1 MKKALKTL
9 VMILVKITLISAALI
24 LFFSMMAGM
33 YYKSAPT
40 KIRMAVLDLDQSALS
55 RSIIHNIKAS
65 QYFDLTRQATDYLE
79 LQRLVDKGEVDV
91 GVMIPPNA
99 YKDVLNRR
107 NVNILELINGT
118 ANPIVPKL
126 SLMMLNKIILTMDMQ
141 MMKKMRVEELGTV
154 PNVRHMPKP
163 PLTVSERVVFN
174 PALSMEPSLLPAFM
188 GLAMQIVSM
197 LIVMFGLFAAFK
209 QFKQKYPTLTQI
221 RQLPPKALIP
231 PYIISWII
239 VSTAISVAFFTTMQL
254 FGIHYDHHALWNT
267 VFAISMLVLAM
278 ETISYFLVLNIKNG
292 AVMAALITLIVM
304 PAYMYSGFLIP
315 EEQMASVPNMIGNA
329 FPLRHYLKVLYAVFN
344 RHQHLYVVKDQVV
357 ILWKFILG
365 FLTLAII
372 SILFGQWERKRKI
385 KKWKQLQ
392 AQSNENESNQ

>member
-1 MKKALKTL
+1 MKKALKNL

-33 YYKSAPT
+33 YYKSSPT
-40 KIRMAVLDLDQSALS
+40 KIKMAVLDLDQSALS

-65 QYFDLTRQATDYLE
+65 QYFEITRQATDYID
-79 LQRLVDKGEVDV
+79 LQKMVDNGKVDI
-91 GVMIPPNA
+91 GVMIPPDA

-126 SLMMLNKIILTMDMQ
+126 SLMMLNKIMLTMDMQ

-163 PLTVSERVVFN
+163 PLTVSERVLYN
-174 PALSMEPSLLPAFM
+174 PALSMEPSMLPAFM

-209 QFKQKYPTLTQI
+209 QFKQKYPNLTQI
-221 RQLPPKALIP
+221 RQLPVKALIP

-239 VSTAISVAFFTTMQL
+239 VSTAISIAYFTTMKL

-267 VFAISMLVLAM
+267 IFAISLLVLAM
-278 ETISYFLVLNIKNG
+278 ETISFFLVLNIKNG

-304 PAYMYSGFLIP
+304 PAFMYSGFLIP
-315 EEQMASVPNMIGNA
+315 EEQMAHIPNMIGNA

-344 RHQHLYVVKDQVV
+344 HHQDLYVVKNQVI

-365 FLTLAII
+365 FLGLALL

-385 KKWKQLQ
+385 KKLQQLQ
-392 AQSNENESNQ
+392 NKTIVNETN

>member
-1 MKKALKTL
+1 MKQAIKTL
-9 VMILVKITLISAALI
+9 ILILVKITLISAALI

-40 KIRMAVLDLDQSALS
+40 KIKMAVLDLDQSALS

-65 QYFDLTRQATDYLE
+65 QYFDVTRQATDYID
-79 LQRLVDKGEVDV
+79 LQNMVDKGKVDV
-91 GVMIPPNA
+91 GVMIPANA

-107 NVNILELINGT
+107 NVNVLELINGT
-118 ANPIVPKL
+118 ANPIVPKI
-126 SLMMLNKIILTMDMQ
+126 SLMMLNKIMLTMDMQ
-141 MMKKMRVEELGTV
+141 MMKKMRVEELGSV
-154 PNVRHMPKP
+154 PNVRHTPKP
-163 PLTVSERVVFN
+163 PLTVSERVLYN
-174 PALSMEPSLLPAFM
+174 PALSMEPSMLPAFM

-209 QFKQKYPTLTQI
+209 QFKQKFPNLTQI
-221 RQLPPKALIP
+221 RQLPVKALIP
-231 PYIISWII
+231 PYIISWLI
-239 VSTAISVAFFTTMQL
+239 VSTAISIAYFTTMQL
-254 FGIHYDHHALWNT
+254 FGIHYDHHTLWNT

-304 PAYMYSGFLIP
+304 PAFMYSGFLIP
-315 EEQMASVPNMIGNA
+315 EEQMAHIPDMIGNS

-344 RHQHLYVVKDQVV
+344 RHQELYVVKDQVN
-357 ILWKFILG
+357 ILWKFILW
-365 FLTLAII
+365 FLGLALL

-385 KKWKQLQ
+385 KKWQKLQ
-392 AQSNENESNQ
+392 AHTTENETN

>member
-9 VMILVKITLISAALI
+9 VMIVVKITLISAALI

-33 YYKSAPT
+33 YYKSSPT
-40 KIRMAVLDLDQSALS
+40 KIKMAVLDLDQSALS

-65 QYFDLTRQATDYLE
+65 QYFDITTQATDYID
-79 LQRLVDKGEVDV
+79 LQNLVDKGKVDV
-91 GVMIPPNA
+91 GVLIPANA

-154 PNVRHMPKP
+154 PNVRHTPKP
-163 PLTVSERVVFN
+163 PLTVSERVFYN
-174 PALSMEPSLLPAFM
+174 PSLSMEPSMLPAFM

-209 QFKQKYPTLTQI
+209 EFKKKYPNLSQI
-221 RQLPPKALIP
+221 RQLPVKALIP
-231 PYIISWII
+231 PYIISWLI
-239 VSTAISVAFFTTMQL
+239 VSTAISIAYFTTMHL
-254 FGIHYDHHALWNT
+254 FGIAYDHKSLWNT
-267 VFAISMLVLAM
+267 VFAISLLVLSM

-304 PAYMYSGFLIP
+304 PAFMYSGFLIP
-315 EEQMASVPNMIGNA
+315 EEQMAHVPNLIGNA

-344 RHQHLYVVKDQVV
+344 RHQEMYTVAGQLHILYR
-357 ILWKFILG
+357 FILA
-365 FLTLAII
+365 FLGLAIL

-385 KKWKQLQ
+385 KQLKQ
-392 AQSNENESNQ
+392 SEINEKDTH